1 MLEYPLLTRSHT
13 GKVRKAADIFVKQIA
28 KRYLRQTACLN
39 FAVEKGNRSRNNQMS

>member
-28 KRYLRQTACLN
+28 Q
-39 FAVEKGNRSRNNQMS
+39 AVFEANGLP